1 MLTQLTR
8 FASVMAV
15 EVTNASM
22 DVRASFPTA
31 EKYGVAGPEG
41 SAMDAL
47 SYVIDLETAAPHDRV
62 IAVVRRAEAACHA
75 ANSLRAPIT
84 ARVRVNGQDLAL

>member
-1 MLTQLTR
+1 M
-8 FASVMAV
+8 
-15 EVTNASM
+15 E
-22 DVRASFPTA
+22 
-31 EKYGVAGPEG
+31 
-41 SAMDAL
+41 AL

-62 IAVVRRAEAACHA
+62 VAVVRRAEAACHA

>member
-8 FASVMAV
+8 SASVMAV
-15 EVTNASM
+15 ELRELRM

-31 EKYGVAGPEG
+31 EKYGVGTGG
-41 SAMDAL
+41 SAMEAL
-47 SYVIDLETAAPHDRV
+47 TYVIDLTTDAPRDLVVAA
-62 IAVVRRAEAACHA
+62 VRSAEAACHA

-84 ARVRVNGQDLAL
+84 AGLRINGEEVAV